1 MKTFILSTITVALA
15 SMQFSVRAQE
25 TDPVKMANSANEKKA
40 DRKLVDEEVAEFLVK
55 SADARMMDSREGKL
69 AAQKGTTAAIREYG
83 EWMVKDQAILL
94 EKIKELA
101 AKRNIT
107 LPTDM
112 SEEKKEGREELAEKS
127 GEEFDE
133 KFIKMMAIDHK
144 RDVKLF
150 ERVIKCED
158 KGVSAFA
165 RTYLPTIQAH
175 LDKINMIKD
184 AKK

>member
-1 MKTFILSTITVALA
+1 MKTFILSTVTVALA
-15 SMQFSVRAQE
+15 AGLFSAQAQE
-25 TDPVKMANSANEKKA
+25 TDPVKKANSANEKKA
-40 DRKLVDEEVAEFLVK
+40 DRNLLDEEVAEFLVK

-69 AAQKGTTAAIREYG
+69 ATQKGTTSAIREYG

-101 AKRNIT
+101 TKRNIT
-107 LPTDM
+107 LPTDI
-112 SEEKKEGREELAEKS
+112 SDEKKEGRKELAEES
-127 GEEFDE
+127 GEEFDK

-144 RDVKLF
+144 RDMKLF
-150 ERVIKCED
+150 ERAIKCDD

-165 RTYLPTIQAH
+165 KTYLPTIQSH
-175 LDKINMIKD
+175 LDKIKAIRD